1 MPIGEALHSRPNM
14 KKPMQ
19 QKKTKFI
26 SYVIA
31 GLVVYLLLFS
41 VFALYHVYAANEWE
55 DSHGC
60 AIGEWV
66 HLGQQAAVSL
76 LLLSSVYLLLYLP
89 NKHATIFF
97 TRTLLWRNHLKRG
110 PPPLLFSV

>member
-1 MPIGEALHSRPNM
+1 M

-19 QKKTKFI
+19 WKKTKFN

-41 VFALYHVYAANEWE
+41 VFALYHVYVANELE

-66 HLGQQAAVSL
+66 HLGQQAAVSFFL
-76 LLLSSVYLLLYLP
+76 LFSVYLLSCCP
-89 NKHATIFF
+89 DKNITIFLI
-97 TRTLLWRNHLKRG
+97 RTLLWKDHPKRG
-110 PPPLLFSV
+110 PPPTLLPI